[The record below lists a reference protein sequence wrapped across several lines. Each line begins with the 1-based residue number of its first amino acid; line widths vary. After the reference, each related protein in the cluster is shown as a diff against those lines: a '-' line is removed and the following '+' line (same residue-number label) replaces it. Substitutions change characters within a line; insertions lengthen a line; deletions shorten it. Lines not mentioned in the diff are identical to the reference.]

1 LTVTQRKQFFILG
14 VILLFTACDSEP
26 HNSLPAVSFDYNPQ
40 NPIEGEVVSF
50 DASSSSDHDGVIIA
64 YDWNFGDG
72 ETGVGE
78 LVTHYYD
85 EEGIYLVSLTVVDD
99 DEGTSTAIH
108 YISIGSAMV
117 LSAQVRISVEAP
129 SGLVLS
135 TDKQSLWTVSD
146 KTGGLIYQ
154 MSIGGD
160 IVTSLPYNGSD
171 LEGITMSRL
180 DSSFWVIEEASG
192 EMVQVGNNG
201 EEIQRVAVPGSIEG
215 SGGLEGIT
223 IRPEDGHFYM
233 LKEKDPGVLIELD
246 DEFNLVQYTQLY
258 FAEDYSGIDYDPS
271 ENTLWIISDQDGKVF
286 QCDLSGNV
294 IEDYSINISKAEGIA
309 VDIENRFIY
318 IVSDSEEKLFVYE
331 FIE

>member
-1 LTVTQRKQFFILG
+1 MTVTQRKQFFILG

-108 YISIGSAMV
+108 SISIGSAMV

-180 DSSFWVIEEASG
+180 DSSFWVIEE
-192 EMVQVGNNG
+192 
-201 EEIQRVAVPGSIEG
+201 
-215 SGGLEGIT
+215 IT
-223 IRPEDGHFYM
+223 CNFFY
-233 LKEKDPGVLIELD
+233 
-246 DEFNLVQYTQLY
+246 
-258 FAEDYSGIDYDPS
+258 
-271 ENTLWIISDQDGKVF
+271 
-286 QCDLSGNV
+286 
-294 IEDYSINISKAEGIA
+294 
-309 VDIENRFIY
+309 
-318 IVSDSEEKLFVYE
+318 
-331 FIE
+331 